1 MVFLVSQPLVT
12 MFFNGSQPLVQ
23 RCDGNDT
30 SLRSTMGKTL
40 PKIWKGKTLPKGVR
54 LLCHPPPGSS
64 PCPITYKHI
73 CLDTGHWT
81 LDSLAMNL
89 KAWNFPGALWPRV
102 HGADPGRT
110 AMIFTLFHSN
120 SQTCRLQVKIW
131 RYGHWVSVYIDDR
144 YLFFQV
150 GWDVLVKP
158 SSKVA
163 SEKGWLLLRSL
174 LRSKGVLGDFSNKWQ
189 SQYWIVTT
197 RSWSCCHNINRY
209 IKSGG
214 VDRKGLRQNTWE
226 LRGECG
232 LGWVG
237 GDYGSLLHN
246 IKRSWE
252 MKTKCRRSRGE
263 CPLRRW
269 WI

>member
-23 RCDGNDT
+23 RCDGNET

-110 AMIFTLFHSN
+110 AMIFTFSN
-120 SQTCRLQVKIW
+120 SPTLKLVVFRLKF
-131 RYGHWVSVYIDDR
+131 GAMATGSVFTLMTGIC
-144 YLFFQV
+144 
-150 GWDVLVKP
+150 
-158 SSKVA
+158 SSK
-163 SEKGWLLLRSL
+163 
-174 LRSKGVLGDFSNKWQ
+174 
-189 SQYWIVTT
+189 
-197 RSWSCCHNINRY
+197 
-209 IKSGG
+209 
-214 VDRKGLRQNTWE
+214 
-226 LRGECG
+226 
-232 LGWVG
+232 WV
-237 GDYGSLLHN
+237 
-246 IKRSWE
+246 E
-252 MKTKCRRSRGE
+252 MF
-263 CPLRRW
+263 
-269 WI
+269 